1 MMDCKLKV
9 LVTSRIPEEGMCI
22 LDEHCDVKVFDYEG
36 VFPRDLLL
44 KEVKGVNAIV
54 CLLADKIDG
63 EVMEAAGPQLK
74 IIANYAVGFDN
85 IDVEAATKR
94 GIMVTNTPG
103 VLTDTTADLA
113 WALILATARRVVE
126 GDKFLRQGKFKGWKP
141 MLLLGTDVHHATL
154 GIIGFGSIGRAV
166 ARRAMGFDMKVI
178 YYSAHRASEEVE
190 KKLNAE
196 YRSLDDLLREA
207 DFISIHVPLTKETR
221 HMIGERELKMMKKE
235 AYLINTARGPIVDE
249 KALAKALKEGW
260 IRGAG
265 LDVFEREPEVDPE
278 LLELENLVLLPHLGS
293 ASYAT
298 RAKMATMAAENVIK
312 ALKGEVPPNLVNPD
326 VAKIK

>member
-1 MMDCKLKV
+1 MKSKPKV
-9 LVTSRIPEEGMCI
+9 LVTSRIPDEGMR
-22 LDEHCDVKVFDYEG
+22 LLEEHCDVKVFDYEG
-36 VFPRDLLL
+36 VFPRDMLLR
-44 KEVKGVNAIV
+44 EVKGVDAIV

-63 EVMEAAGPQLK
+63 EVMDAAGPQLK
-74 IIANYAVGFDN
+74 VVANYAVGFDN
-85 IDVEAATKR
+85 IDVDAATKR
-94 GIMVTNTPG
+94 GVMVTNTPG

-154 GIIGFGSIGRAV
+154 GIIGFGNIGRAV
-166 ARRAMGFDMKVI
+166 ARRAIGFDMKVI
-178 YYSAHRASEEVE
+178 YYSAHRAPRELERQ
-190 KKLNAE
+190 LNAE
-196 YRSLDDLLREA
+196 YRLLDDLLKEA
-207 DFISIHVPLTKETR
+207 DFISIHVPLTRETR
-221 HMIGERELKMMKKE
+221 HLIGERELKMMKHE

-265 LDVFEREPEVDPE
+265 LDVFEREPEVEPD
-278 LLELENLVLLPHLGS
+278 LLELDNVILLPHLGS

-298 RAKMATMAAENVIK
+298 RAKMATMAAENVLK
-312 ALKGEVPPNLVNPD
+312 ALKGEVPPNLVNRE
-326 VAKIK
+326 VAKYQ

>member
-1 MMDCKLKV
+1 MKSKPKV
-9 LVTSRIPEEGMCI
+9 LVTSRIPDEGMR
-22 LDEHCDVKVFDYEG
+22 LLEEHCDVKVFDYEG
-36 VFPRDLLL
+36 VFPRDMLLR
-44 KEVKGVNAIV
+44 EVKGVDAIV

-63 EVMEAAGPQLK
+63 EVMDAAGPKLK
-74 IIANYAVGFDN
+74 VVANYAVGFDN
-85 IDVEAATKR
+85 IDVDAATKR
-94 GIMVTNTPG
+94 GVMVTNTPG

-154 GIIGFGSIGRAV
+154 GIIGFGNIGRAV
-166 ARRAMGFDMKVI
+166 ARRAIGFDMKVI
-178 YYSAHRASEEVE
+178 YYSAHRAPRELERQ
-190 KKLNAE
+190 LNAE
-196 YRSLDDLLREA
+196 YRLLDDLLKEA
-207 DFISIHVPLTKETR
+207 DFISIHVPLTRETR
-221 HMIGERELKMMKKE
+221 HLIGERELKMMKHE

-265 LDVFEREPEVDPE
+265 LDVFEREPEVEPD
-278 LLELENLVLLPHLGS
+278 LLELDNVILLPHLGS

-298 RAKMATMAAENVIK
+298 RAKMATMAAENVLK
-312 ALKGEVPPNLVNPD
+312 ALKGEVPPNLVNRE
-326 VAKIK
+326 VAKYQ

>member
-1 MMDCKLKV
+1 MSERPKV
-9 LVTSRIPEEGMCI
+9 LVTSRIPDEGMCM
-22 LDEHCDVKVFDYEG
+22 LEEHCEVKVFDYEG
-36 VFPRDLLL
+36 VFPRDVLLR
-44 KEVKGVNAIV
+44 EAKGVDAIV

-63 EVMEAAGPQLK
+63 EVMDAAGSQLRVV
-74 IIANYAVGFDN
+74 ANYAVGYDN
-85 IDVEAATKR
+85 IDVDAATKR

-113 WALILATARRVVE
+113 WALLLATARRIVE

-154 GIIGFGSIGRAV
+154 GIIGFGNIGRAV
-166 ARRAMGFDMKVI
+166 ARRAMGFDMKII
-178 YYSAHRASEEVE
+178 YYSAHKAPVE
-190 KKLNAE
+190 LERKLNVE
-196 YRSLDDLLREA
+196 YRPLDDLLKEA
-207 DFISIHVPLTKETR
+207 DFVSIHVPLTKETR
-221 HMIGERELKMMKKE
+221 HLIGERELRMMKKE

-265 LDVFEREPEVDPE
+265 LDVFEREPEVEPE
-278 LLELENLVLLPHLGS
+278 LLELDNVVLLPHLGS

-298 RAKMATMAAENVIK
+298 RAKMATMAAENALK
-312 ALKGEVPPNLVNPD
+312 ALKGEVPPNLVNPE
-326 VAKIK
+326 VVMGR

>member
-1 MMDCKLKV
+1 MMSERPKV
-9 LVTSRIPEEGMCI
+9 LVTSRIPDEGMCM
-22 LDEHCDVKVFDYEG
+22 LEEHCEVKVFDYEG
-36 VFPRDLLL
+36 VFPRDVLLR
-44 KEVKGVNAIV
+44 EAKGVDAIV

-63 EVMEAAGPQLK
+63 EVMDAAGSQLRVV
-74 IIANYAVGFDN
+74 ANYAVGYDN
-85 IDVEAATKR
+85 IDVDAATKR

-113 WALILATARRVVE
+113 WALLLATARRIVE

-154 GIIGFGSIGRAV
+154 GIIGFGNIGRAV
-166 ARRAMGFDMKVI
+166 ARRAMGFDMKII
-178 YYSAHRASEEVE
+178 YYSAHKAPVE
-190 KKLNAE
+190 LERKLNVE
-196 YRSLDDLLREA
+196 YRPLDDLLKEA
-207 DFISIHVPLTKETR
+207 DFVSIHVPLTKETR
-221 HMIGERELKMMKKE
+221 HLIGERELRMMKKE

-265 LDVFEREPEVDPE
+265 LDVFEREPEVEPE
-278 LLELENLVLLPHLGS
+278 LLELDNVVLLPHLGS

-298 RAKMATMAAENVIK
+298 RAKMATMAAENALK
-312 ALKGEVPPNLVNPD
+312 ALKGEVPPNLVNPE
-326 VAKIK
+326 VVMGR

>member
-1 MMDCKLKV
+1 MDSKPKV
-9 LVTSRIPEEGMCI
+9 LVTSRIPDEGMR
-22 LDEHCDVKVFDYEG
+22 LLEEHCDVKVFDYEG
-36 VFPRDLLL
+36 VFPRDMILR
-44 KEVKGVNAIV
+44 EVKGVDAIV

-63 EVMEAAGPQLK
+63 EVMDAAGPQLK
-74 IIANYAVGFDN
+74 VVANYAVGFDN
-85 IDVEAATKR
+85 IDVDAATKR
-94 GIMVTNTPG
+94 GVMVTNTPG

-126 GDKFLRQGKFKGWKP
+126 GDNFLRQGKFKGWKP

-154 GIIGFGSIGRAV
+154 GIIGFGNIGRAV
-166 ARRAMGFDMKVI
+166 ARRAIGFDMKVI
-178 YYSAHRASEEVE
+178 YYSAHRAPLEVE
-190 KKLNAE
+190 EKLDVE

-207 DFISIHVPLTKETR
+207 DFISIHVPLTRETR
-221 HMIGERELKMMKKE
+221 HLIGERELKMMKKE

-265 LDVFEREPEVDPE
+265 LDVFEREPEVEPE
-278 LLELENLVLLPHLGS
+278 LLELDNVILLPHLGS

-298 RAKMATMAAENVIK
+298 RAKMATMVAENVLK
-312 ALKGEVPPNLVNPD
+312 TLKGEVPPNLVNRE
-326 VAKIK
+326 VAKYQ

>member
-1 MMDCKLKV
+1 MKSKPKV
-9 LVTSRIPEEGMCI
+9 LVTSRIPDEGMR
-22 LDEHCDVKVFDYEG
+22 LLEEHCDVKVFDYEG
-36 VFPRDLLL
+36 VFPRDMLLR
-44 KEVKGVNAIV
+44 EVKGVDAIV

-63 EVMEAAGPQLK
+63 EVMDAAGPKLK
-74 IIANYAVGFDN
+74 VVANYAVGFDN
-85 IDVEAATKR
+85 IDVDAATKR
-94 GIMVTNTPG
+94 GVMVTNTPG

-154 GIIGFGSIGRAV
+154 GIIGFGNIGRAV
-166 ARRAMGFDMKVI
+166 ARRAIGFDMKVI
-178 YYSAHRASEEVE
+178 YYSAHRAPRELERQ
-190 KKLNAE
+190 LNAE
-196 YRSLDDLLREA
+196 YRLLDDLLKEA

-221 HMIGERELKMMKKE
+221 HLIGERELKMMKHE

-265 LDVFEREPEVDPE
+265 LDVFEREPEVEPD
-278 LLELENLVLLPHLGS
+278 LLELDNVILLPHLGS

-298 RAKMATMAAENVIK
+298 RAKMATMAAENVLK
-312 ALKGEVPPNLVNPD
+312 ALKGEVPPNLVNRE
-326 VAKIK
+326 VAKYQ

>member
-1 MMDCKLKV
+1 M
-9 LVTSRIPEEGMCI
+9 TSRIPDEGMR
-22 LDEHCDVKVFDYEG
+22 LLEEHCDVKVFDYEG
-36 VFPRDLLL
+36 VFPRDMLLR
-44 KEVKGVNAIV
+44 EVKGVDAIV

-63 EVMEAAGPQLK
+63 EVMDAAGPKLK
-74 IIANYAVGFDN
+74 VVANYAVGFDN
-85 IDVEAATKR
+85 IDVDAATKR
-94 GIMVTNTPG
+94 GVMVTNTPG

-154 GIIGFGSIGRAV
+154 GIIGFGNIGRAV
-166 ARRAMGFDMKVI
+166 ARRAIGFDMKVI
-178 YYSAHRASEEVE
+178 YYSAHRAPRELERQ
-190 KKLNAE
+190 LNAE
-196 YRSLDDLLREA
+196 YRLLDDLLKEA
-207 DFISIHVPLTKETR
+207 DFISIHVPLTRETR
-221 HMIGERELKMMKKE
+221 HLIGERELKMMKHE

-265 LDVFEREPEVDPE
+265 LDVFEREPEVEPD
-278 LLELENLVLLPHLGS
+278 LLELDNVILLPHLGS

-298 RAKMATMAAENVIK
+298 RAKMATMAAENVLK
-312 ALKGEVPPNLVNPD
+312 ALKGEVPPNLVNRE
-326 VAKIK
+326 VAKYQ

>member
-1 MMDCKLKV
+1 MDSKPKV
-9 LVTSRIPEEGMCI
+9 LVTSRIPDEGMR
-22 LDEHCDVKVFDYEG
+22 LLEEHCDVKVFDYEG
-36 VFPRDLLL
+36 VFPRDMLLR
-44 KEVKGVNAIV
+44 EVKGVDAIV

-63 EVMEAAGPQLK
+63 EVMDAAGPKLK
-74 IIANYAVGFDN
+74 VVANYAVGFDN
-85 IDVEAATKR
+85 IDVDAATKR
-94 GIMVTNTPG
+94 GVMVTNTPG

-154 GIIGFGSIGRAV
+154 GIIGFGNIGRAV
-166 ARRAMGFDMKVI
+166 ARRAIGFDMKVI
-178 YYSAHRASEEVE
+178 YYSAHRAPRELERQ
-190 KKLNAE
+190 LNAE
-196 YRSLDDLLREA
+196 YRLLDDLLKEA
-207 DFISIHVPLTKETR
+207 DFISIHVPLTRETR
-221 HMIGERELKMMKKE
+221 HLIGERELKMMKHE

-265 LDVFEREPEVDPE
+265 LDVFEREPEVEPD
-278 LLELENLVLLPHLGS
+278 LLELDNVILLPHLGS

-298 RAKMATMAAENVIK
+298 RAKMATMAAENVLK
-312 ALKGEVPPNLVNPD
+312 ALKGEVPPNLVNRE
-326 VAKIK
+326 VAKYQ

>member
-1 MMDCKLKV
+1 MMRKMPKV
-9 LVTSRIPEEGMCI
+9 LVTSRIPEEGMRM
-22 LDEHCDVKVFDYEG
+22 LEEHCDVKVFDYEG
-36 VFPRDLLL
+36 VFPRDVLL
-44 KEVKGVNAIV
+44 KEVNGVNAIV

-63 EVMEAAGPQLK
+63 EVMDAAGPQLK

-85 IDVEAATKR
+85 IDVDAATKR

-113 WALILATARRVVE
+113 WALLLATARRVVE

-141 MLLLGTDVHHATL
+141 MLLLGTDVYHATL
-154 GIIGFGSIGRAV
+154 GIIGFGNIGRAV
-166 ARRAMGFDMKVI
+166 ARRAMGFDMKII
-178 YYSAHRASEEVE
+178 YYSAHKAPVELE

-196 YRSLDDLLREA
+196 YRPLDDLLKEA
-207 DFISIHVPLTKETR
+207 DFVSIHVPLTKETR
-221 HMIGERELKMMKKE
+221 HLIGERELKMMKKE

-265 LDVFEREPEVDPE
+265 LDVFEREPEVEPE
-278 LLELENLVLLPHLGS
+278 LLELDNAVLLPHLGS

-298 RAKMATMAAENVIK
+298 RAKMATMVAENALK
-312 ALKGEVPPNLVNPD
+312 ALKGEVPPNLVNPE
-326 VAKIK
+326 VMMGR

>member
-1 MMDCKLKV
+1 MSSKPKV
-9 LVTSRIPEEGMCI
+9 MVTSRIPEEGMRI
-22 LDEHCDVKVFDYEG
+22 LEEYCHVKVFDYEG
-36 VFPRDLLL
+36 VFPRDLFL
-44 KEVKGVNAIV
+44 KEVKGVDAIV
-54 CLLADKIDG
+54 CLLADRIDD
-63 EVMEAAGPQLK
+63 EVMDAAGPQLK

-85 IDVEAATKR
+85 IVVDAATKR

-113 WALILATARRVVE
+113 WALILATARRVIE

-154 GIIGFGSIGRAV
+154 GIIGFGNIGRAV

-196 YRSLDDLLREA
+196 YRSLDDLLGEA

-221 HMIGERELKMMKKE
+221 HLIGERELKMMKKE

-265 LDVFEREPEVDPE
+265 LDVFEREPEVAPE
-278 LLELENLVLLPHLGS
+278 LLELDNVVLLPHLGS

-312 ALKGEVPPNLVNPD
+312 VLKGEVPPNLVNPE
-326 VAKIK
+326 VVKRR